1 MASSKNPQ
9 ALARTAVRLRASV
22 NAKSTTALKTLRE
35 DARAGSEALKN
46 DALCSRTG
54 LSAETETPS
63 LNNGML
69 RAELRFCPQL
79 SRAAS
84 IRGGLLGRPFHSA
97 RVLQL
102 QAPAFATEQ
111 FPVLEEERVACSTTI
126 NSSTTGP
133 SENSASAGDE
143 GLEIAKLAISRV
155 LVDNFARRGITKLF
169 PIQRAV
175 LEPGLRGQDLIA
187 RAKTGTGKTLAFG
200 IPILDRIIKE
210 NEKMTR
216 RYGKAPLA
224 VVMAPTRELA
234 KQVENEFK
242 ESAPNLELVCVY
254 GGVSIDGQ
262 IRQLQRGVDIAV
274 GTPGRF
280 IDLLER
286 GSLNLHE
293 VKYIVLDEADR
304 MLAVGF
310 VEPIQKIFQYLPPQ
324 KQSMLFS
331 ATMPT
336 WVKDLARQYLKNPL
350 IIDLVGNKE
359 EKIAEG
365 IKLLSISTSMGA
377 KRSML
382 GDLIKVYGNGCK
394 CIVFTQTKRDADDVA
409 MSLGQTLV
417 CEPLHGDITQAQ
429 RERTLK
435 SFRDGKISVLIATDV
450 AARGLD
456 IPNVDLVIHYEV
468 ANDSETFV
476 HRSGRTGRAGK
487 EGTAILM
494 HTPYQRRTLDLL
506 ERELG
511 CRFKS
516 IEPPSAADVLRS
528 SAEQAAAKLQSV
540 HPEVRNIFLP
550 TAEKLLL
557 EQGAGA
563 LAAAIAYVCGFSS
576 EAMASRSLITHEVGL
591 TTLKITC
598 PTGQPITS
606 AAAVMRVLSQILP
619 SAANSLGKICMLS
632 GSEVGAVFDLPAKL
646 AKELLSLKIGSGEI
660 IEALNKLPTIVEEP
674 FGSDRF
680 GGRPFLQRGPPGG
693 RPGGFFGGR
702 PGGFSNRPPDGS
714 NWSNRS
720 STGSS
725 GSDFFSRSP
734 SSSGSNDWSSR
745 SSSGFGSG
753 NFGSSS
759 RPPSSYGSGYSSN
772 RSPSTPTSSF
782 PSSSGGDWSSR
793 PFSGQCLKCGQTG
806 HRAVECPR

>member
-22 NAKSTTALKTLRE
+22 NAKSTALKTLTG
-35 DARAGSEALKN
+35 ARAGSEALKD

-54 LSAETETPS
+54 LSAESETPS
-63 LNNGML
+63 LHSGML
-69 RAELRFCPQL
+69 RAQLRFCPQL
-79 SRAAS
+79 SRAAFV
-84 IRGGLLGRPFHSA
+84 RAGLLGRSFHSA

-111 FPVLEEERVACSTTI
+111 FPVLEDERVASSTTI
-126 NSSTTGP
+126 NSSSTGP

-143 GLEIAKLAISRV
+143 GLEIAKLPISRV
-155 LVDNFARRGITKLF
+155 LVDNLARRGITKLF

-254 GGVSIDGQ
+254 GGVPIDGQ

-286 GSLNLHE
+286 GSLNLRE

-310 VEPIQKIFQYLPPQ
+310 VEAIQKIFQYLPPQ

-350 IIDLVGNKE
+350 IIDLVGNNE

-365 IKLLSISTSMGA
+365 IKLLSISTSMVA

-382 GDLIKVYGNGCK
+382 GDLIKVYGKGCK
-394 CIVFTQTKRDADDVA
+394 SIVFTQTKRDADDVA

-450 AARGLD
+450 ASRGLD

-511 CRFKS
+511 FRFKS
-516 IEPPSAADVLRS
+516 IDPPSAADVFRS
-528 SAEQAAAKLQSV
+528 SAEQAAAKLRSV
-540 HPEVRNIFLP
+540 HPDVRNIFLP
-550 TAEKLLL
+550 TAEKLLS

-563 LAAAIAYVCGFSS
+563 LAAAIAHVCGFS
-576 EAMASRSLITHEVGL
+576 EAMASRSLITHEAGL

-619 SAANSLGKICMLS
+619 SATNSLGKICMLS

-680 GGRPFLQRGPPGG
+680 GGRPPGG

-702 PGGFSNRPPDGS
+702 PGGFSNRPADGS

-753 NFGSSS
+753 NWGSSS

-806 HRAVECPR
+806 HRAVECRR